1 MWDAFLDA
9 TVVLSFGRSGFA
21 RHALK
26 FREEDFPPRLDG
38 RRVLVTGASSGIGLA
53 TATEL
58 CERGA
63 DVFLLCRSTAR
74 GQKAAVAISR
84 QVTGGRVSVEELDV
98 SSLES
103 VRALARRFR
112 RKRIDVLVH
121 NAGVLPDDFRQTPD
135 GLELTV
141 ATNVAGPH
149 VLTSLLLDRL
159 AASAD
164 PRVVFVSSGGM
175 YPTKLDLD
183 RLFRPKQPFD
193 GVAAYSQTKRA
204 QVVLARLLAERHPD
218 ITFASM
224 HPGWADTPA
233 VRTSLPRFH
242 SLTRGILRTP
252 EQGAD
257 TVVWLAGSRAKP
269 RSGGFYFD
277 RVERST
283 YLVPGTR
290 ESDEEARRLLAALD
304 SLIPSAEP

>member
-1 MWDAFLDA
+1 M
-9 TVVLSFGRSGFA
+9 
-21 RHALK
+21 
-26 FREEDFPPRLDG
+26 
-38 RRVLVTGASSGIGLA
+38 TGANSGIGRA
-53 TATEL
+53 AATEL
-58 CERGA
+58 CRRGA
-63 DVFLLCRSTAR
+63 DTFLLCRNVVR
-74 GQKAAVAISR
+74 GQEAAVAISR
-84 QVTGGRVSVEELDV
+84 QVTGGRLSVEELDV
-98 SSLES
+98 SSFES

-141 ATNVAGPH
+141 ATNVVGPH

-164 PRVVFVSSGGM
+164 PRVLFVSSGGM
-175 YPTKLDLD
+175 YPTKLDVD
-183 RLFRPKQPFD
+183 RLFRPKEPFD

-204 QVVLARLLAERHPD
+204 QVVLARLLAARHPG

-224 HPGWADTPA
+224 HPGWADTAA

-257 TVVWLAGSRAKP
+257 TVVWLAGSRGKP
-269 RSGGFYFD
+269 RSGAFHFD
-277 RVERST
+277 RAERSA

-290 ESDEEARRLLAALD
+290 ESDEEARRLLVSLD
-304 SLIPSAEP
+304 SFIPSVAP